1 MQHAVNNVNTIIGP
15 ALIEAGIDPSNQ
27 REIDNFMLKL
37 DGTGA
42 WAVVISV
49 SMYQSI
55 CRSQVQ
61 ARSERDSWR
70 IDGGMQGWSRSP

>member
-37 DGTGA
+37 DGTG
-42 WAVVISV
+42 
-49 SMYQSI
+49 M
-55 CRSQVQ
+55 
-61 ARSERDSWR
+61 
-70 IDGGMQGWSRSP
+70 